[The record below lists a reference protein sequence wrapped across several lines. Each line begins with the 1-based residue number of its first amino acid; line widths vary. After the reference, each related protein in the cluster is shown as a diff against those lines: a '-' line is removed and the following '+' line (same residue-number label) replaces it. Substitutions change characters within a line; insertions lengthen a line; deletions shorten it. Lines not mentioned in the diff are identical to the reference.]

1 MQSLRLRLLGLTHRV
16 VHACHRSVSACGLPL
31 TSESQGRLQAVPT
44 HSCWRVCTCRHY
56 VSLDSLAAAEESG
69 ATRRS
74 PKPSRPRAS
83 PAADYDDY
91 DDDVPLGQQY
101 QATCIPAFRPR
112 PAQPTATEEKF
123 LHPQPLYVPGEPEAA
138 AVSEKHA
145 PTKTRAGRA
154 GVTVPMPPIGVAAS
168 SSDFRLV
175 PRAAQPTGHNSL
187 VACHQSFDA

>member
-1 MQSLRLRLLGLTHRV
+1 MAASDSLRAYHHPV
-16 VHACHRSVSACGLPL
+16 PADDCPL
-31 TSESQGRLQAVPT
+31 TSETQGCRQAVLR
-44 HSCWRVCTCRHY
+44 HSCCCVCTCRHY
-56 VSLDSLAAAEESG
+56 VALDSLAAAEESG

-74 PKPSRPRAS
+74 PKPSRPRTS

-91 DDDVPLGQQY
+91 DDDVPLGQQH

-112 PAQPTATEEKF
+112 PAQPTAAEEKF

-138 AVSEKHA
+138 AVTEKHA

-168 SSDFRLV
+168 SSDFRFV
-175 PRAAQPTGHNSL
+175 PRACSADRSSL
-187 VACHQSFDA
+187 VCCMSSVA